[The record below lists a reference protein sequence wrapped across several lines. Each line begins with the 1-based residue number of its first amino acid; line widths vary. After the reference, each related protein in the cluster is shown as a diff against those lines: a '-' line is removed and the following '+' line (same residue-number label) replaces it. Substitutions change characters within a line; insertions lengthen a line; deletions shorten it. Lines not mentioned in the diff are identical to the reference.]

1 MLEKIMES
9 NKTLRKVNILAV
21 DDMPANL
28 VALEAILAREYTLI
42 LANSGA
48 EAISLLEK
56 RHDIDVILMDLL
68 MPIMDGFETAARIKK
83 IEGCQD
89 IPIIFITAIYRE
101 DPYIQK
107 GYEVGAVDYFSKPF
121 NPEILKKK
129 IAIYSFFRQ
138 KTNILKERE
147 RQIRET
153 EALLKAG
160 RKLSTIIE
168 SLPVGVLIA
177 DVDGSI
183 CQTNNEVS
191 RICKSTEPIERDAYG
206 EILGWW
212 DSSGKMIKEVNGP
225 LFRALQ
231 SGETS
236 HNNIINIECFD
247 DTPKTILAS
256 ASPLLGLEDQ
266 IVGAVIVI
274 QDITESKKIEVDL
287 EQRIA
292 KLISLGVEL
301 EQGIHGLRDR
311 N

>member
-1 MLEKIMES
+1 MLENTMES

-28 VALEAILAREYTLI
+28 VALEAILAHEYNLI

-68 MPIMDGFETAARIKK
+68 MPIMDGFETSARIKK

-89 IPIIFITAIYRE
+89 IPIILITAVYRE
-101 DPYIQK
+101 DPYVQK

-129 IAIYSFFRQ
+129 IAIYSTFRQ

-168 SLPVGVLIA
+168 NLPVG
-177 DVDGSI
+177 D
-183 CQTNNEVS
+183 
-191 RICKSTEPIERDAYG
+191 RKS
-206 EILGWW
+206 
-212 DSSGKMIKEVNGP
+212 V
-225 LFRALQ
+225 
-231 SGETS
+231 
-236 HNNIINIECFD
+236 
-247 DTPKTILAS
+247 
-256 ASPLLGLEDQ
+256 
-266 IVGAVIVI
+266 V
-274 QDITESKKIEVDL
+274 
-287 EQRIA
+287 
-292 KLISLGVEL
+292 
-301 EQGIHGLRDR
+301 
-311 N
+311 